1 MALKVSNVIYGLM
14 KMGFK
19 IQDLPDNVVQNMV
32 KGEILIGFANEFTH
46 FLAMNLVLPHM
57 NEQEVANSVY
67 S

>member
-1 MALKVSNVIYGLM
+1 M